1 MPKILIVEDDKPI
14 SDLIEMHL
22 SMAGYEPAQMYSAED
37 ALGFLNDSESDL
49 ILLDIMLPGMDGMEF
64 FKRIQHKNIPVIYL
78 TAKRELPDKI
88 RGLKMGAED
97 YIVKPFEPI
106 ELITRIEVVLRRMGN
121 NETLLTFNDVSVNE
135 TTRRVT
141 KDGEEIELTPLEY
154 DLLCVLVRYK
164 RHVLTREQLLNDVW
178 GYDYLGGTRTV
189 DMHVQRLRKKL
200 GWQDRIKT
208 VYKIGY
214 RLED

>member
-1 MPKILIVEDDKPI
+1 MSKILIVEDDKPI

-22 SMAGYEPAQMYSAED
+22 SMAGYDSVQMYSAESAYD
-37 ALGFLNDSESDL
+37 FLKGNECDL
-49 ILLDIMLPGMDGMEF
+49 ILLDIMLPGIDGMAF
-64 FKRIQHKNIPVIYL
+64 FEKIKYKDIPVIYL
-78 TAKRELPDKI
+78 TARRELPDKI
-88 RGLKMGAED
+88 LGLKMGAED

-106 ELITRIEVVLRRMGN
+106 ELITRIEVVLRRLN
-121 NETLLTFNDVSVNE
+121 KNEAVLTFEDLSINESV
-135 TTRRVT
+135 RKVT
-141 KDGEEIELTPLEY
+141 KSGDDIELTPLEY
-154 DLLCVLVRYK
+154 DLLCILVRYQ

-200 GWQDRIKT
+200 DWHNKIKT

-214 RLED
+214 RLEH